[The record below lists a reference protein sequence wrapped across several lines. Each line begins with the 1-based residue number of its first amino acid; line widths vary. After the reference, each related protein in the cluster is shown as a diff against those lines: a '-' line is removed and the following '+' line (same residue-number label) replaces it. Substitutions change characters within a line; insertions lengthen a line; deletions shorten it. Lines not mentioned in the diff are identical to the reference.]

1 MSLPESRE
9 ERIQARRTH
18 SPIWRAVHALG
29 SLDLAMLLLIT
40 LTGVCAA
47 ATFLESGFSARVAR
61 AYVYGSPWFNLWLIL
76 LCLNL
81 ICSAA
86 TRWPWQRHHAG
97 FVITHAGIIILLGG
111 ALLGRARGFE
121 GSLDLSRGAPPVTQV
136 LLDRPRLTV
145 ESPATGQLFSTP
157 FDPEIRTPRPDR
169 PRLLPLP
176 DSDVQLVIDGYT
188 ARSVEKTELTPD
200 SSSPNPGLVLE
211 FTGPFGSEPI
221 RLPLV
226 LNSASD
232 SHAELG
238 SQASVEFVATPPKS
252 GRPSTAPTYR
262 ETQMVLANDPAQP
275 ILHNTSGQPS
285 GFRFFLGSRKSGDP
299 LELEILRPDGS
310 GEIYRLSDLL
320 NRTLDDFSGTKIL
333 VARYWPNLIL
343 KDGQPTSEGD
353 APNNPAVLVMLEGSL
368 PDTTPSRLTLAPGPT
383 PGTLSFIG
391 ESSSLT
397 PATGIV
403 RSGDTFFP
411 GWKGWSAKLVSLEKN
426 ARIETITLPSEK
438 ADTRPGRPALHAR
451 LRSPDGTSGPARW
464 IASGTSAVLTSS
476 NSASRIGFGLELQ
489 PLPFSIRLDSFD
501 VPRDPGT
508 DEPANFRASVTF
520 ADPKK
525 NLEVPAQLEMNHP
538 ATFPPGLFPQ
548 VTGLSY
554 KFSQAGWDPQNLNRT
569 TLQVLH
575 DPGWLLKWTGS
586 LLMVAGIFSM
596 FYLRRDPHS
605 QSAS

>member
-1 MSLPESRE
+1 
-9 ERIQARRTH
+9 
-18 SPIWRAVHALG
+18 
-29 SLDLAMLLLIT
+29 
-40 LTGVCAA
+40 
-47 ATFLESGFSARVAR
+47 
-61 AYVYGSPWFNLWLIL
+61 
-76 LCLNL
+76 
-81 ICSAA
+81 
-86 TRWPWQRHHAG
+86 
-97 FVITHAGIIILLGG
+97 
-111 ALLGRARGFE
+111 
-121 GSLDLSRGAPPVTQV
+121 VTQV

-157 FDPEIRTPRPDR
+157 FDPEVRTPRPDR

-188 ARSVEKTELTPD
+188 DRSVEKTELTPD

-285 GFRFFLGSRKSGDP
+285 GFRFFLGSRKSGDS

-310 GEIYRLSDLL
+310 GEIYRLADLL

-391 ESSSLT
+391 ESSSPT

-451 LRSPDGTSGPARW
+451 LRSLDGTSGPARW

-525 NLEVPAQLEMNHP
+525 NLEVPAQLEMNQP

>member
-1 MSLPESRE
+1 MPFPESRE
-9 ERIQARRTH
+9 EKTLARRTQ

-61 AYVYGSPWFNLWLIL
+61 AYVYGSPWFNLWLVL

-86 TRWPWQRHHAG
+86 TRWPWQRHHTG

-136 LLDRPRLTV
+136 LLDHPRLTV

-157 FDPEIRTPRPDR
+157 FDPEVRTPRPDR

-188 ARSVEKTELTPD
+188 NSSIEKTELTPD
-200 SSSPNPGLVLE
+200 PSSPNPGLILE

-221 RLPLV
+221 RIPLV

-232 SHAELG
+232 SHADLG
-238 SQASVEFVATPPKS
+238 AQAEVEFVTTLPKS
-252 GRPSTAPTYR
+252 GRPSTAPTFR
-262 ETQMVLANDPAQP
+262 ETQMVLAKDPSQP
-275 ILHNTSGQPS
+275 IVHNTSGQS
-285 GFRFFLGSRKSGDP
+285 SSFHFFLGSRKSKDP

-310 GEIYRLSDLL
+310 GEIYRLTDLL
-320 NRTLDDFSGTKIL
+320 NRTLDDSSGTKIL

-353 APNNPAVLVMLEGSL
+353 SPDNPAVLVMLEGTL
-368 PDTTPSRLTLAPGPT
+368 PDTTPSRLALTIGPT
-383 PGTLSFIG
+383 PGTLSFLG
-391 ESSSLT
+391 ESSSPT
-397 PATGIV
+397 PTIGTV
-403 RSGDTFFP
+403 RPGDTFFP

-451 LRSPDGTSGPARW
+451 LRSPDGNSGNARW
-464 IASGTSAVLTSS
+464 IASGTSAVLTSA
-476 NSASRIGFGLELQ
+476 NAASRVGFGLELQ

-520 ADPKK
+520 ADSKR

-596 FYLRRDPHS
+596 FYLRRGPQS
-605 QSAS
+605 QPAP

>member
-1 MSLPESRE
+1 MPASESRE
-9 ERIQARRTH
+9 EKILARRTH

-86 TRWPWQRHHAG
+86 SRWPWQRHHAG

-157 FDPEIRTPRPDR
+157 FDPEVRTPRPDR

-188 ARSVEKTELTPD
+188 SRSIEKTELTPD
-200 SSSPNPGLVLE
+200 PSSPNPGLVLE

-221 RLPLV
+221 RLSLL

-232 SHAELG
+232 SHAELS
-238 SQASVEFVATPPKS
+238 SQASVEFVATLPKS
-252 GRPSTAPTYR
+252 GRTSAAPTFR
-262 ETQMVLANDPAQP
+262 ETQMVLAKDPSQP
-275 ILHNTSGQPS
+275 IVHNTSGQSS
-285 GFRFFLGSRKSGDP
+285 GFHFFLGSRKSKDP

-310 GEIYRLSDLL
+310 GEIYRLTDLL
-320 NRTLDDFSGTKIL
+320 NHTLDDFSGTKIL

-353 APNNPAVLVMLEGSL
+353 SPENPAVLVMLEGTL
-368 PDTTPSRLTLAPGPT
+368 PDTTPSRLALSPGPT
-383 PGTLSFIG
+383 PGTLSFLG
-391 ESSSLT
+391 ESSSPT
-397 PATGIV
+397 AATGTV
-403 RSGDTFFP
+403 RPGDTFSP

-426 ARIETITLPSEK
+426 ARIETITLPSKK

-451 LRSPDGTSGPARW
+451 LRSPDGSFGTARW
-464 IASGTSAVLTSS
+464 IASGTSAVLTSF
-476 NSASRIGFGLELQ
+476 NAASRIGFGLELQ

-520 ADPKK
+520 ADSKR

-596 FYLRRDPHS
+596 FYLRRGPQS
-605 QSAS
+605 QPAP

>member
-1 MSLPESRE
+1 MPVPESRE
-9 ERIQARRTH
+9 EKILARRTH

-61 AYVYGSPWFNLWLIL
+61 AYVYGSPWFNLWLTL

-111 ALLGRARGFE
+111 ALIGRARGFE
-121 GSLDLSRGAPPVTQV
+121 GSLDLSRDATPATQV

-157 FDPEIRTPRPDR
+157 FDPEVRTPRPDR

-188 ARSVEKTELTPD
+188 SRSIEKTELTPD
-200 SSSPNPGLVLE
+200 PSSANPGLVLE
-211 FTGPFGSEPI
+211 FTGPFGSKPI

-238 SQASVEFVATPPKS
+238 SQASVDFVTTLPKS
-252 GRPSTAPTYR
+252 GRPSTAPTFR
-262 ETQMVLANDPAQP
+262 ETQMVFAKDPAQP
-275 ILHNTSGQPS
+275 IVHNTSGQSS

-299 LELEILRPDGS
+299 FELEILRPDGS
-310 GEIYRLSDLL
+310 GEIYRLTDLL
-320 NRTLDDFSGTKIL
+320 NRTLDDSSGTKIL

-353 APNNPAVLVMLEGSL
+353 SPDNPAVLVMLEGTL
-368 PDTTPSRLTLAPGPT
+368 PDTTPSRLALTIGPT
-383 PGTLSFIG
+383 PGTLSFLG
-391 ESSSLT
+391 ESSSPT
-397 PATGIV
+397 PTIGTV
-403 RSGDTFFP
+403 RPGDTFFP
-411 GWKGWSAKLVSLEKN
+411 GWKGWSAKLVSFEKN
-426 ARIETITLPSEK
+426 ARLETITLPSEK

-451 LRSPDGTSGPARW
+451 LRSPDGSSGNARW
-464 IASGTSAVLTSS
+464 IASGTSAVLTSA
-476 NSASRIGFGLELQ
+476 NAASRIGFGLELQ

-520 ADPKK
+520 ADSKR

-596 FYLRRDPHS
+596 FYLRRGPQS
-605 QSAS
+605 QPAP

>member
-1 MSLPESRE
+1 MPVPESRE
-9 ERIQARRTH
+9 EKILARRTH

-97 FVITHAGIIILLGG
+97 FVITHAGIIILLVG

-121 GSLDLSRGAPPVTQV
+121 GSLDLSRDAAPATQV

-157 FDPEIRTPRPDR
+157 FDPEVRTPRPDR
-169 PRLLPLP
+169 PRILPLP
-176 DSDVQLVIDGYT
+176 ESDVQLVIDGYT
-188 ARSVEKTELTPD
+188 SRSIEKTELTPD
-200 SSSPNPGLVLE
+200 PSSANPGLVLE
-211 FTGPFGSEPI
+211 FTGPFGSKPI

-238 SQASVEFVATPPKS
+238 SQASVDFVTTLPKS
-252 GRPSTAPTYR
+252 GRPSTAPTFR
-262 ETQMVLANDPAQP
+262 ETQMVLAKDPAQP
-275 ILHNTSGQPS
+275 IVHNTSGQSS

-299 LELEILRPDGS
+299 FELEILRPDGS
-310 GEIYRLSDLL
+310 GEIYRVTDLL
-320 NRTLDDFSGTKIL
+320 NRTLDDFSGAKIL

-353 APNNPAVLVMLEGSL
+353 SPENPAVLVMLEGSL

-383 PGTLSFIG
+383 PGTLSFLG
-391 ESSSLT
+391 ESSSPT
-397 PATGIV
+397 PATGII
-403 RSGDTFFP
+403 RPGDTFSP
-411 GWKGWSAKLVSLEKN
+411 GWKGWSAKLVSIEKN
-426 ARIETITLPSEK
+426 SRIETITLPSEK
-438 ADTRPGRPALHAR
+438 AETRSGHPALHVR
-451 LRSPDGTSGPARW
+451 LRSSDGISGPARW

-476 NSASRIGFGLELQ
+476 KAASRIGFGLELQ

-554 KFSQAGWDPQNLNRT
+554 KFSQAGWDPQNLDRT

-575 DPGWLLKWTGS
+575 DPGWLLKWSGS

-596 FYLRRDPHS
+596 FYLRRVPHS
-605 QSAS
+605 QPTP